1 MYNEELLK
9 EIKSK
14 KSLYNKYGLNIE
26 EKERLKKD
34 FIISNTYNSNA
45 IEGNTITENETYM
58 ILNDNMVIEGKSLN
72 EHLDIVNHAEAL
84 EYIFSI
90 VDSKIKITEDTI
102 KDIHYL
108 VLNNNKENR
117 GSYRTVNVRVGSHI
131 PPSYYK
137 INDKMNQLIYDY
149 QNNLQMFDSIIA
161 IAMFH
166 ADFETIHPF
175 IDGNGRTGRL
185 LLNLEL
191 MRAGYLPINIKK
203 SNVKEYYL
211 SFSEFNFTN
220 SYVKIIDLVLNYENQ
235 GLDYVL
241 GLTPENK

>member
-45 IEGNTITENETYM
+45 IEGNTITENETSM

-90 VDSKIKITEDTI
+90 VDSKTKITEETI

-185 LLNLEL
+185 ILNLEL

-220 SYVKIIDLVLNYENQ
+220 SYTKIIDLVLNYENQ

>member
-1 MYNEELLK
+1 
-9 EIKSK
+9 
-14 KSLYNKYGLNIE
+14 
-26 EKERLKKD
+26 
-34 FIISNTYNSNA
+34 
-45 IEGNTITENETYM
+45 
-58 ILNDNMVIEGKSLN
+58 MVIGNKSLN

-90 VDSKIKITEDTI
+90 VDSKTKITEDTI

-185 LLNLEL
+185 ILNLEL

-211 SFSEFNFTN
+211 SLSEFNLTN
-220 SYVKIIDLVLNYENQ
+220 SYAKIIDLVLNYENQ
-235 GLDYVL
+235 GLDYIL
-241 GLTPENK
+241 GLTPANKLKF

>member
-1 MYNEELLK
+1 MYNEELLNEVK
-9 EIKSK
+9 AK

-185 LLNLEL
+185 ILNLEL

-220 SYVKIIDLVLNYENQ
+220 SYTKIIDLVLNYENQ

-241 GLTPENK
+241 GLTHENK

>member
-45 IEGNTITENETYM
+45 IEGNTITENETSM

-90 VDSKIKITEDTI
+90 VDSKTKITEETI

-185 LLNLEL
+185 ILNLEL

-220 SYVKIIDLVLNYENQ
+220 SYTKIIDLVLNYENQ
-235 GLDYVL
+235 GLDYV
-241 GLTPENK
+241 

>member
-1 MYNEELLK
+1 MYNEELLNEVK
-9 EIKSK
+9 AK

-34 FIISNTYNSNA
+34 FVVSNTYNSNA

-185 LLNLEL
+185 ILNLEL

-220 SYVKIIDLVLNYENQ
+220 SYTKIIDLVLNYENKV
-235 GLDYVL
+235 LDFVL

>member
-1 MYNEELLK
+1 MYNEELLNEVK
-9 EIKSK
+9 AK
-14 KSLYNKYGLNIE
+14 KSLYNKYDLNIE

-34 FIISNTYNSNA
+34 FIVSNTYNSNA

-90 VDSKIKITEDTI
+90 VDSKTKITEETI

-185 LLNLEL
+185 ILNLEL

>member
-34 FIISNTYNSNA
+34 FIVSNTYNSNA
-45 IEGNTITENETYM
+45 IEGNTITENETSM

-90 VDSKIKITEDTI
+90 VDSKTKITEETI

-185 LLNLEL
+185 ILNLEL
-191 MRAGYLPINIKK
+191 MRAGYLPIDIKK

-220 SYVKIIDLVLNYENQ
+220 SYTKIIDLVLNYENKV
-235 GLDYVL
+235 LDFVL